1 MTNIQDN
8 WAKIILII
16 LSLINLALIVLNVN
30 DSFLPDTL
38 TFDHM
43 ISLLIPVI
51 LFPRLEFLQIAPVFK
66 EPKNKTIDY
75 LFLALFSLSYIIYL
89 VKMTTLLFQ

>member
-66 EPKNKTIDY
+66 EPKNIFGTICR
-75 LFLALFSLSYIIYL
+75 FG
-89 VKMTTLLFQ
+89 K